1 MKIFKN
7 KNTLKRT
14 NIDKKLCSFIP
25 TMGGIHKGHVSL
37 IKKAKRLKQKIL
49 VSIFVNPK
57 QFNNAEDFKKYPRN
71 LNKDIKLLKKLKV
84 DYLYLPNFKDI
95 YGFKP
100 INKVFLHNFSKKL
113 CGKYRKG
120 HFQGVL
126 NVVNRFLEITK
137 PKYIFLGEKD
147 FQQLQLIKL
156 HILKKKIKT
165 KIKLCKTIRED
176 NGIPCSTRNKNLT
189 KKEKNIASNI
199 FRYLNL
205 KKRLIKENLIKSK
218 FDIIKKKLIILGV
231 TKLDYLEI
239 YNVKTLK
246 KPSNIREN
254 SRIFTAFY
262 INKTRLIDNF

>member
-126 NVVNRFLEITK
+126 AVMNRFMYNINASHV
-137 PKYIFLGEKD
+137 FLGEKD
-147 FQQLQLIKL
+147 FQQIYLIKKYL
-156 HILKKKIKT
+156 QKKFKSKIVS
-165 KIKLCKTIRED
+165 CKTIR
-176 NGIPCSTRNKNLT
+176 NSNKLPLSSRNILLSKKFIKRSEKISKLLFNFKKILLSNLG
-189 KKEKNIASNI
+189 NIK
-199 FRYLNL
+199 LL
-205 KKRLIKENLIKSK
+205 ENYKSQIRNFCDK
-218 FDIIKKKLIILGV
+218 IE
-231 TKLDYLEI
+231 YLEI
-239 YNVKTLK
+239 RNYKNLSKNFSRK
-246 KPSNIREN
+246 NF
-254 SRIFTAFY
+254 RIFIAY
-262 INKTRLIDNF
+262 WQNGTRLIDNL